1 MIMISKLKEHFKN
14 STVLMV
20 AHRIHSVVECDR
32 IIVLEGG
39 EIVEDDEPLNL
50 LKRKSGP
57 FHDLV
62 GHLGEDHYK
71 ELIEMAK
78 DAKAARIYNSRK
90 SRRSSVAFGV
100 TSKKKHSIA
109 MANAMD
115 VVMSSVPQATQD
127 NLRRKSKA
135 NKVKIEKKQ
144 EQGKDG

>member
-1 MIMISKLKEHFKN
+1 MVMIHKLREHFKN

-20 AHRIHSVVECDR
+20 AHRIHFVVECDR
-32 IIVLEGG
+32 IIVLDCG

-50 LKRKSGP
+50 LKQKSGP
-57 FHDLV
+57 FQELV

-78 DAKAARIYNSRK
+78 DAKERRNPNSRK
-90 SRRSSVAFGV
+90 SRKSSVFGGTPKNNQSV
-100 TSKKKHSIA
+100 A

-115 VVMSSVPQATQD
+115 VVMSSVPQATQA

-135 NKVKIEKKQ
+135 DKVKIEKKQ
-144 EQGKDG
+144 EQGKDD